1 MIVNRLTCAPY
12 NKSDKSVVMICNSD
26 GVMILIGC
34 HVLVWDVRLSMN
46 VNDVLVDY

>member
-26 GVMILIGC
+26 GVMLIGC
-34 HVLVWDVRLSMN
+34 HVLVRVVRLSMN